1 CVKRMEG
8 VDVLWFGVKPF
19 YDGIKEG
26 DFTST
31 LQLLDFNEEGIIL
44 TKDWAKR
51 IREKKQPFFYFSWS
65 GMINFHFLQK
75 IGLKFINEILQEDV
89 PFGILLFLQA
99 RSIYVYPKEMIVYRL
114 RAGSIM
120 DFAGKNKKVAQYFRK
135 QTEVFEL
142 EEDKRAYHLASSFVR
157 ATLTLDAFLQKCD
170 EEIEAII
177 SHYLMPTYVSQALQI
192 LNFKKDP
199 LNLVRE
205 CVKIQKYIKENGAA
219 IRIKNQLSYKLGE
232 AILKANNPLKFL
244 KLPFTLINLTKTH
257 QFEQKVL
264 QFLIRLD
271 PKFQPLELEKYADY
285 EEALR
290 IKKHLSYRLGQALL
304 KNPLTFIFKIPS
316 IYQNFKKGV

>member
-1 CVKRMEG
+1 
-8 VDVLWFGVKPF
+8 
-19 YDGIKEG
+19 
-26 DFTST
+26 
-31 LQLLDFNEEGIIL
+31 
-44 TKDWAKR
+44 
-51 IREKKQPFFYFSWS
+51 
-65 GMINFHFLQK
+65 MINFHFLQK

-157 ATLTLDAFLQKCD
+157 ATLTLDAFLQECD

-232 AILKANNPLKFL
+232 AILKANSPLKFL
-244 KLPFTLINLTKTH
+244 KLPFTLISLAKTH